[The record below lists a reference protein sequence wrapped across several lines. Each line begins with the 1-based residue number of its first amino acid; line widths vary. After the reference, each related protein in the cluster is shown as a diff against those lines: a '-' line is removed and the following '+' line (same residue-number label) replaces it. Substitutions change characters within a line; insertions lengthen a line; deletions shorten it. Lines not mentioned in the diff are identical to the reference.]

1 MQLKVPGLLFYAEPY
16 VLAAPVGL
24 EPTMSTYQYGFDL
37 EGAPKKN
44 ELYVVCNDRTIQ
56 SVHEPD
62 RPIGWEL
69 IEKDDQW
76 FYRVTQMNH
85 ALKPCLVRYVGKA
98 ESIPDGRGRIGSFV
112 GFYTSSTHNAQDS
125 QMEDDDEEVSSCPS
139 LVTDSDSEPTCPG
152 APLKKTPTPMQIAE
166 ALGDPVQLD
175 ALKKFEK
182 GELSY
187 AEMRGLCG

>member
-1 MQLKVPGLLFYAEPY
+1 MQLKVPGLLFYAEPSA
-16 VLAAPVGL
+16 LASPVGL

-37 EGAPKKN
+37 EGEPKKN
-44 ELYVVCNDRTIQ
+44 ELYVVCKDGTVQ

-62 RPIGWEL
+62 RPIGWDL
-69 IEKDDQW
+69 IEKDNEW

-85 ALKPCLVRYVGKA
+85 VMKPCLVRYTGKA
-98 ESIPDGRGRIGSFV
+98 DPIPDGRGRIGSFV
-112 GFYTSSTHNAQDS
+112 GFYTSTQNGEDYEAD
-125 QMEDDDEEVSSCPS
+125 DDDEEVSSCPG
-139 LVTDSDSEPTCPG
+139 LVTDSDSEPT
-152 APLKKTPTPMQIAE
+152 LKMQIAE
-166 ALGDPVQLD
+166 ALGDPVQID

>member
-16 VLAAPVGL
+16 VLAAPVSL
-24 EPTMSTYQYGFDL
+24 EPTMSTYKYGFDL

-44 ELYVVCNDRTIQ
+44 DLYVVCKDHTVQ
-56 SVHEPD
+56 SAHEPD
-62 RPIGWEL
+62 RPICWEL

-85 ALKPCLVRYVGKA
+85 ALKPCLVRCVGKA
-98 ESIPDGRGRIGSFV
+98 DSIPDGRGRIGSFV
-112 GFYTSSTHNAQDS
+112 GFYTTQNAQDS
-125 QMEDDDEEVSSCPS
+125 QMEDDGEEVSSCLS
-139 LVTDSDSEPTCPG
+139 FVTDSDSECPG
-152 APLKKTPTPMQIAE
+152 APLKKSPAPMQIAE

>member
-1 MQLKVPGLLFYAEPY
+1 MQLNVPGLLFYAEPY
-16 VLAAPVGL
+16 ALATPVGL

-44 ELYVVCNDRTIQ
+44 ELYVVCKDQTVQ

-69 IEKDDQW
+69 VEKDDQW

-85 ALKPCLVRYVGKA
+85 VLKPCLVRYVGKA
-98 ESIPDGRGRIGSFV
+98 VSIPDGRGRIGSFV
-112 GFYTSSTHNAQDS
+112 GFYTSSTQNAQDS
-125 QMEDDDEEVSSCPS
+125 QMEDEGEEVSSCPTF
-139 LVTDSDSEPTCPG
+139 VTDSDSECPG
-152 APLKKTPTPMQIAE
+152 APLKKTPTPIQIAE
-166 ALGDPVQLD
+166 ALGDPVQTS
-175 ALKKFEK
+175 ALEKFTR

>member
-24 EPTMSTYQYGFDL
+24 EPAMSTYQYGFDL
-37 EGAPKKN
+37 EGVPKKN
-44 ELYVVCNDRTIQ
+44 DLYVVCKDQTIQ

-85 ALKPCLVRYVGKA
+85 VLKPCLVRYCGHTD
-98 ESIPDGRGRIGSFV
+98 SIPEGRGRIGSFV
-112 GFYTSSTHNAQDS
+112 GFYTTSTQNAQDT
-125 QMEDDDEEVSSCPS
+125 QMEDDGEEVSSCPG
-139 LVTDSDSEPTCPG
+139 LLTDSDTEPECPG
-152 APLKKTPTPMQIAE
+152 APLKMTPMQVAN
-166 ALGDPVQLD
+166 ALGDPVQIE

>member
-1 MQLKVPGLLFYAEPY
+1 MELKVPGLLFYAEP
-16 VLAAPVGL
+16 LALASPAGL
-24 EPTMSTYQYGFDL
+24 EPAMSTYQYGFDL
-37 EGAPKKN
+37 EGEPKKN
-44 ELYVVCNDRTIQ
+44 DLYVVCKDQTIQ

-69 IEKDDQW
+69 IERNDQW

-85 ALKPCLVRYVGKA
+85 VLKPCLVRYVGKA
-98 ESIPDGRGRIGSFV
+98 DSIPDGRGRIGSFV
-112 GFYTSSTHNAQDS
+112 GFYTSSTQNAQDS
-125 QMEDDDEEVSSCPS
+125 QMEDDDEEVSSCPD

-152 APLKKTPTPMQIAE
+152 APLKKTPTPRQIAE